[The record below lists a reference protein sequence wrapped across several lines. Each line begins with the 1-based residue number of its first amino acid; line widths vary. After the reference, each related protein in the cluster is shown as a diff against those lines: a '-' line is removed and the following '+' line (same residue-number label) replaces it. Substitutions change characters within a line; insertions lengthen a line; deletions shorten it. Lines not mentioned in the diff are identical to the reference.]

1 MYLWVKKKEP
11 GNSVTSGSRGKKNP
25 QICPRGIREGSSKKV
40 TLSIGQLK
48 CLYANAYSMWNKQ
61 EELEAIVLLENYG
74 LIAITE
80 VW

>member
-1 MYLWVKKKEP
+1 MYLWVKKKSQGTLSLQEA
-11 GNSVTSGSRGKKNP
+11 GGKNP